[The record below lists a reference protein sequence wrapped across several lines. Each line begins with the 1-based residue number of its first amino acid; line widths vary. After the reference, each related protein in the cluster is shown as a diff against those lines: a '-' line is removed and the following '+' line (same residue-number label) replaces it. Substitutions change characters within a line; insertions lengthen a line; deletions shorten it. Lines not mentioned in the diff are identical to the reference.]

1 MHTKYFMGCLHNMN
15 LHFSVN
21 PVDMTVDFG
30 TNLINPVVS
39 FINNII

>member
-1 MHTKYFMGCLHNMN
+1 MDCKQSLN

-30 TNLINPVVS
+30 TNLINPVVL